1 MSGTLVLG
9 RSVPLPG
16 TRTPSLLCP
25 IPRAEGRRRLGL
37 GEDLP
42 FYGEDLW
49 TGYELSWLD
58 ANGKPEVCGLRL
70 RVPCRSPNILESKSL
85 KLYLNGLAQDRF
97 ADREEVRKTLLADLG
112 PPLGGVVGVELLDLE
127 GLAALP
133 SGPLGESLDGLELG
147 TAKYARNPLLL
158 HCQGVGGMQGER
170 NSDAGGGADAGR
182 GSDEQGSVE
191 GGGKAN
197 AKPGARAEANVAE
210 TWHTHLFR
218 SLCPVTGQP
227 DWASLVV
234 AYRGPAIAPHSL
246 LAYLVSYRC
255 HAAFHEEVIEQI
267 FLDIQARC
275 IPERLTVSGHFLRRG
290 GLDINPFRSTEAA
303 AAPVR
308 RLPRQ

>member
-1 MSGTLVLG
+1 M
-9 RSVPLPG
+9 
-16 TRTPSLLCP
+16 
-25 IPRAEGRRRLGL
+25 GL

-42 FYGEDLW
+42 FCGEDLW

-58 ANGKPEVCGLRL
+58 AGGKPEVCGLRL
-70 RVPCRSPNILESKSL
+70 RVPCTSPNIVESKSL

-97 ADREEVRKTLLADLG
+97 ADRGEVRTTLMADLG
-112 PPLGGVVGVELLDLE
+112 PLLGGVVGVELPNLE
-127 GLAALP
+127 GLAASP
-133 SGPLGESLDGLELG
+133 NGPLGESLDGLELR
-147 TAKYARNPLLL
+147 TAEYERNPLLL
-158 HCQGVGGMQGER
+158 RCL
-170 NSDAGGGADAGR
+170 
-182 GSDEQGSVE
+182 E
-191 GGGKAN
+191 GDAN
-197 AKPGARAEANVAE
+197 AKPSAQAESKVAE

-234 AYRGPAIAPHSL
+234 AYRGPAIAPQSL

-255 HAAFHEEVIEQI
+255 HAAFHEEAIERI

-275 IPERLTVSGHFLRRG
+275 APEQLTVSGHFLRRG

>member
-1 MSGTLVLG
+1 M
-9 RSVPLPG
+9 
-16 TRTPSLLCP
+16 
-25 IPRAEGRRRLGL
+25 GL

-42 FYGEDLW
+42 FCGEDLW

-58 ANGKPEVCGLRL
+58 AGGKPEVCGLRL
-70 RVPCRSPNILESKSL
+70 RVPCTSPNIVESKSL

-97 ADREEVRKTLLADLG
+97 ADRGEVRTTLMADLG
-112 PPLGGVVGVELLDLE
+112 PLLGGVVGVELPDLE
-127 GLAALP
+127 GLAASP
-133 SGPLGESLDGLELG
+133 NGPLGESLDGLELR
-147 TAKYARNPLLL
+147 TAEYERNPLLL
-158 HCQGVGGMQGER
+158 RCL
-170 NSDAGGGADAGR
+170 
-182 GSDEQGSVE
+182 E
-191 GGGKAN
+191 GGAN
-197 AKPGARAEANVAE
+197 AKPSAQAESKVAE

-234 AYRGPAIAPHSL
+234 AYRGPAIAPQSL

-255 HAAFHEEVIEQI
+255 HAAFHEEVVERI

-275 IPERLTVSGHFLRRG
+275 APEQLTVCGHFLRRG